1 MEGSVKMLDKYIVF
15 LTFIPWILFFIVS
28 IIRNLNNNNYRK
40 FSFSYLRKNLF
51 KIFRL
56 DLLFLVGVYIYFA
69 SYKMEFVDKY
79 LFLVMN
85 LYLFVNSF
93 YDKKSKISKNFY
105 KKNIIEL
112 ILLVLIMLIPFIIY
126 IVKDNLVLTYK
137 IMLLYLVF
145 EYVIILLVSYLGRLL
160 KGKKES

>member
-1 MEGSVKMLDKYIVF
+1 MLDKYIVF

-28 IIRNLNNNNYRK
+28 IIRNLNNSNYRK

-85 LYLFVNSF
+85 LYLFVNRF

-105 KKNIIEL
+105 KKNII
-112 ILLVLIMLIPFIIY
+112 LVLIMLIPFIIY